1 MRIPCIHEFNVIMIR
16 KYEIGMAV
24 DTNRLYLPIAI
35 DIDDHKEL
43 AFKVKNGRKKKK
55 LEVKCKYNRFF
66 FVLIFVHSMY
76 ISVHKSS
83 NT

>member
-1 MRIPCIHEFNVIMIR
+1 MIR

-55 LEVKCKYNRFF
+55 LEVKCKSIFF
-66 FVLIFVHSMY
+66 CFNICSRYVHFRA
-76 ISVHKSS
+76 
-83 NT
+83 

>member
-1 MRIPCIHEFNVIMIR
+1 MIR

-43 AFKVKNGRKKKK
+43 AFKVKNGRNIEKKKK

-66 FVLIFVHSMY
+66 LF
-76 ISVHKSS
+76 
-83 NT
+83 